1 MRCSGCAAENAPD
14 CRFCSECGAR
24 LVSICPS
31 CRFENAP
38 AAKFCGGC
46 GARLTGAAAPAV
58 TQPAPESYTPK
69 LLAERILRSRGALE
83 GERKQVTVLFADIKG
98 SMELIQGADPEDA
111 RRILDPTIEAMM
123 RAVHRYEGT
132 VNKVLG
138 DGIMALFGA
147 PIAHE
152 DHAVRACYAALA
164 MQNALRE
171 ISEKTRRDFGVEVQV
186 RTGLHSGEVVVRTIG
201 NDLTMD
207 YDAIG
212 QTTHLASRMEQL
224 ALPGSIRMTADT
236 LRLAEGL
243 VQVRPLGPIPVKGLV
258 QPIEVFELIGAAAV
272 RSRLQASAVAGFTRF
287 VGREREMDALN
298 GALERA
304 GTGLGQVVAVVG
316 EPGVGKSRL
325 YYEFIHSHRTRDWLV
340 LESGSVSHGK
350 ATAYLPLIDL
360 LKNYFQIENAD
371 DARRIRERVTGKLL
385 TLDDTLRPMLPAFL
399 ALLDV
404 PVNDSVWLDSD
415 PAQRRRRTL
424 DACRALLL
432 REAQVQPTIVVFED
446 LHWTD
451 SESLAFIDSL
461 IESLPKAPILLLLNF
476 RPEFQDRWSAKSYYT
491 RVRIDP
497 LQAKGSEE
505 LLQDK
510 LGADAS
516 LRALKQLLI
525 ERTEG
530 NPFFL
535 EESARTLI
543 ESGALDG
550 RRGNYRLVAPITTIA
565 LPVTVQSVLAARID
579 RLGPEDKRLLQSAS
593 VIGKDFAFGTAR
605 RNRRRRC

>member
-69 LLAERILRSRGALE
+69 PLAERILRSRGALE

-98 SMELIQGADPEDA
+98 SMELIQSADPEDA

-164 MQNALRE
+164 IQNALRE
-171 ISEKTRRDFGVEVQV
+171 IAEKIRRDFGVEVQV

-287 VGREREMDALN
+287 VGREREMHALVRFAHIAGGN
-298 GALERA
+298 AFTTAELYPRILAALSCPER
-304 GTGLGQVVAVVG
+304 
-316 EPGVGKSRL
+316 
-325 YYEFIHSHRTRDWLV
+325 Y
-340 LESGSVSHGK
+340 
-350 ATAYLPLIDL
+350 
-360 LKNYFQIENAD
+360 
-371 DARRIRERVTGKLL
+371 
-385 TLDDTLRPMLPAFL
+385 TL
-399 ALLDV
+399 
-404 PVNDSVWLDSD
+404 
-415 PAQRRRRTL
+415 
-424 DACRALLL
+424 
-432 REAQVQPTIVVFED
+432 
-446 LHWTD
+446 
-451 SESLAFIDSL
+451 
-461 IESLPKAPILLLLNF
+461 
-476 RPEFQDRWSAKSYYT
+476 
-491 RVRIDP
+491 
-497 LQAKGSEE
+497 
-505 LLQDK
+505 
-510 LGADAS
+510 AS
-516 LRALKQLLI
+516 LRYDLTKLRAKGLVAKLPRSRRYQLLPRGYSI
-525 ERTEG
+525 CLIFLKLFERVYAPLPPT
-530 NPFFL
+530 F
-535 EESARTLI
+535 SW
-543 ESGALDG
+543 
-550 RRGNYRLVAPITTIA
+550 RRWL
-565 LPVTVQSVLAARID
+565 
-579 RLGPEDKRLLQSAS
+579 
-593 VIGKDFAFGTAR
+593 
-605 RNRRRRC
+605 

>member
-69 LLAERILRSRGALE
+69 PLAERILRSRGALE

-98 SMELIQGADPEDA
+98 SMELIQSADPEDA

-164 MQNALRE
+164 IQNALRE
-171 ISEKTRRDFGVEVQV
+171 IAEKIRRDFGVEVQV

-272 RSRLQASAVAGFTRF
+272 RSACKLLRSPASLVSSAASARCTRSCASPTSPAATPLPPRNF
-287 VGREREMDALN
+287 I
-298 GALERA
+298 RA
-304 GTGLGQVVAVVG
+304 SSPRSAAPNATPSPRFATTWQ
-316 EPGVGKSRL
+316 S
-325 YYEFIHSHRTRDWLV
+325 
-340 LESGSVSHGK
+340 SGPKGSLPSFPAPA
-350 ATAYLPLIDL
+350 AT
-360 LKNYFQIENAD
+360 NC
-371 DARRIRERVTGKLL
+371 
-385 TLDDTLRPMLPAFL
+385 
-399 ALLDV
+399 
-404 PVNDSVWLDSD
+404 
-415 PAQRRRRTL
+415 
-424 DACRALLL
+424 CRA
-432 REAQVQPTIVVFED
+432 
-446 LHWTD
+446 
-451 SESLAFIDSL
+451 
-461 IESLPKAPILLLLNF
+461 
-476 RPEFQDRWSAKSYYT
+476 
-491 RVRIDP
+491 
-497 LQAKGSEE
+497 
-505 LLQDK
+505 
-510 LGADAS
+510 
-516 LRALKQLLI
+516 
-525 ERTEG
+525 
-530 NPFFL
+530 
-535 EESARTLI
+535 
-543 ESGALDG
+543 
-550 RRGNYRLVAPITTIA
+550 
-565 LPVTVQSVLAARID
+565 VTQSV
-579 RLGPEDKRLLQSAS
+579 
-593 VIGKDFAFGTAR
+593 
-605 RNRRRRC
+605 

>member
-69 LLAERILRSRGALE
+69 PLAERILRSRGALE

-98 SMELIQGADPEDA
+98 SMELIQSADPEDA

-164 MQNALRE
+164 IQNALRE
-171 ISEKTRRDFGVEVQV
+171 IAEKIRRDFGVEVQV

-236 LRLAEGL
+236 LRLAEGFSAGSPA
-243 VQVRPLGPIPVKGLV
+243 RPDPGEG
-258 QPIEVFELIGAAAV
+258 
-272 RSRLQASAVAGFTRF
+272 
-287 VGREREMDALN
+287 
-298 GALERA
+298 A
-304 GTGLGQVVAVVG
+304 GTANRSLRADRRGRRALAPASFCGRRLHSFRRPRARDARARALRPHRRRQ
-316 EPGVGKSRL
+316 RL
-325 YYEFIHSHRTRDWLV
+325 YHRGTLSAHPRR
-340 LESGSVSHGK
+340 
-350 ATAYLPLIDL
+350 AQLP
-360 LKNYFQIENAD
+360 
-371 DARRIRERVTGKLL
+371 
-385 TLDDTLRPMLPAFL
+385 
-399 ALLDV
+399 
-404 PVNDSVWLDSD
+404 
-415 PAQRRRRTL
+415 RTL
-424 DACRALLL
+424 HPRL
-432 REAQVQPTIVVFED
+432 
-446 LHWTD
+446 
-451 SESLAFIDSL
+451 
-461 IESLPKAPILLLLNF
+461 
-476 RPEFQDRWSAKSYYT
+476 
-491 RVRIDP
+491 
-497 LQAKGSEE
+497 
-505 LLQDK
+505 
-510 LGADAS
+510 AS
-516 LRALKQLLI
+516 LRPGKAQGQ
-525 ERTEG
+525 R
-530 NPFFL
+530 
-535 EESARTLI
+535 ARCQA
-543 ESGALDG
+543 S
-550 RRGNYRLVAPITTIA
+550 P
-565 LPVTVQSVLAARID
+565 LPPLPTAAARLLNLSD
-579 RLGPEDKRLLQSAS
+579 LPEAVRTRLCAAAAN
-593 VIGKDFAFGTAR
+593 V
-605 RNRRRRC
+605 